1 MAASPAEAPRRTRSV
16 WRTIARTPVALFLI
30 LLMAVGSVFLWIGI
44 PVGWLYVASRMVKTS
59 QPTLG
64 PYVLVIIG
72 IPITMVIVGKLLFK
86 LDSVYSTLTGQKS
99 EVQFRAPWLKSM
111 RGERDTG
118 RKLTVLEM
126 TMVISVSIETLRGDV
141 RSEWEDEL
149 TRLGAGAAFPGIEF
163 YAAYLDPS
171 KPSLLDHLPPAG
183 VAESQAQASYQASA
197 DDLAAEWRDVLYV
210 ERLLGAAAQP

>member
-1 MAASPAEAPRRTRSV
+1 MAASPAEAPQRTRSV
-16 WRTIARTPVALFLI
+16 WRTIATTPVAVFLI

-111 RGERDTG
+111 RGERDTS
-118 RKLTVLEM
+118 RRLTVLEM
-126 TMVISVSIETLRGDV
+126 TMVISVSIALLAFCG
-141 RSEWEDEL
+141 WFFL
-149 TRLGAGAAFPGIEF
+149 FAGNSLPGT
-163 YAAYLDPS
+163 
-171 KPSLLDHLPPAG
+171 
-183 VAESQAQASYQASA
+183 
-197 DDLAAEWRDVLYV
+197 
-210 ERLLGAAAQP
+210 